1 MSVTMSITAIVST
14 MVSITTTVS
23 TVVRF
28 LALDI
33 SNFSSSNGAT
43 VTVTMSESVAMSIS
57 TIVSTM
63 VSVSTTVS
71 TIVSVVASSDL
82 LVGHL
87 SNFRLF
93 GNSRSNQKSDNKQEL
108 HFYSR

>member
-1 MSVTMSITAIVST
+1 MSVTMSITAIVSNK
-14 MVSITTTVS
+14 VSITTTES

-33 SNFSSSNGAT
+33 GNFSSSNGAT
-43 VTVTMSESVAMSIS
+43 ITVTMSESVAMSVTMSIS
-57 TIVSTM
+57 AIVSTM

-71 TIVSVVASSDL
+71 TIVSVVAGSDL

-87 SNFRLF
+87 STFRLF
-93 GNSRSNQKSDNKQEL
+93 GNSRSNQKS
-108 HFYSR
+108 

>member
-1 MSVTMSITAIVST
+1 VTVSVTMSIT
-14 MVSITTTVS
+14 MSITTMVS

-33 SNFSSSNGAT
+33 SDGAT
-43 VTVTMSESVAMSIS
+43 VTVTMSIAMSIS
-57 TIVSTM
+57 TM
-63 VSVSTTVS
+63 VS
-71 TIVSVVASSDL
+71 TIVSVSASFDL

-93 GNSRSNQKSDNKQEL
+93 GNSRGHEESESNQEL
-108 HFYSR
+108 HV

>member
-1 MSVTMSITAIVST
+1 M
-14 MVSITTTVS
+14 VS

-43 VTVTMSESVAMSIS
+43 ITVTMSESVAMS
-57 TIVSTM
+57 VTM
-63 VSVSTTVS
+63 SISTTVS
-71 TIVSVVASSDL
+71 TIVSVVAGSDL

-108 HFYSR
+108 HFYSRDAFGIVSWRKLVPM